1 LAFCL
6 LNSQLGI
13 LNAQLF
19 KPITDHRSLITDSM
33 EKPMRWLYTYLIVLV
48 MAVVFCPVPSA
59 HALSVG
65 APVRTLETGGF
76 SLSGSIG
83 YTTLDI
89 RNKDVTSKSFMFKGA
104 FAGADGIM
112 PYMKLGFADLEAGSF
127 EGSLDLAYGGGVLLD
142 LVSQESGA
150 GFKASLDAQILWSQS
165 SEAGNTVDVLESQLS
180 LIGSAR
186 TGGTNA
192 YAGFSSSF
200 INLDGAGQNENEN
213 GQAHLLFGVDYFMD
227 YNFYL
232 NAEAHLFGQNML
244 NIGVGYQF

>member
-1 LAFCL
+1 
-6 LNSQLGI
+6 
-13 LNAQLF
+13 
-19 KPITDHRSLITDSM
+19 M
-33 EKPMRWLYTYLIVLV
+33 EKPMRSLYTCLVALV
-48 MAVVFCPVPSA
+48 MAAVFCPVPSA

-65 APVRTLETGGF
+65 APVRSPETGGF

-89 RNKDVTSKSFMFKGA
+89 RDEDVTSKSFMVKGA
-104 FAGADGIM
+104 FAGGGRIM
-112 PYMKLGFADLEAGSF
+112 PYLKLGFADLEAGSF
-127 EGSLDLAYGGGVLLD
+127 EGSLDFAYGGGVLLD
-142 LVSQESGA
+142 LVGQESDT
-150 GFKASLDAQILWSQS
+150 GFRASLDAQVLWSQS
-165 SEAGNTVDVLESQLS
+165 SEAGDTVDVLESQLS

-200 INLDGAGQNENEN
+200 INLDGAGRNENEN

-227 YNFYL
+227 YNFYF
-232 NAEAHLFGQNML
+232 NAEAHLFGQNLL

>member
-1 LAFCL
+1 MF
-6 LNSQLGI
+6 NY
-13 LNAQLF
+13 F
-19 KPITDHRSLITDSM
+19 KPITDHRSPITDSM
-33 EKPMRWLYTYLIVLV
+33 EKPMRSLFTCLVALV
-48 MAVVFCPVPSA
+48 MGVVFYPVPSA

-89 RNKDVTSKSFMFKGA
+89 RDEDVTSKSFMFKGA

-112 PYMKLGFADLEAGSF
+112 PYLKLGFADLEAGSF
-127 EGSLDLAYGGGVLLD
+127 EGSLDFAFGGGVLLD

-150 GFKASLDAQILWSQS
+150 GFRASLDAQILWSKS
-165 SEAGNTVDVLESQLS
+165 SEAGNTMYVLESQLS

-192 YAGFSSSF
+192 YAGLSSSF
-200 INLDGAGQNENEN
+200 INVDGSGLNESES
-213 GQAHLLFGVDYFMD
+213 GQAHIFFGVDYFMD
-227 YNFYL
+227 YNFFF
-232 NAEAHLFGQNML
+232 NAEVHLFGQNML
-244 NIGVGYQF
+244 NVGVGYQF

>member
-1 LAFCL
+1 M
-6 LNSQLGI
+6 
-13 LNAQLF
+13 
-19 KPITDHRSLITDSM
+19 RSL
-33 EKPMRWLYTYLIVLV
+33 YTCLVALV
-48 MAVVFCPVPSA
+48 MVALFCPVPSA

-89 RNKDVTSKSFMFKGA
+89 RDEDVTSKSFMIKGA
-104 FAGADGIM
+104 FAGGDRIM
-112 PYMKLGFADLEAGSF
+112 PYLKLGFADLEAGSF
-127 EGSLDLAYGGGVLLD
+127 EGSLDFAYGGGVLLD
-142 LVSQESGA
+142 LVGQESDS
-150 GFKASLDAQILWSQS
+150 GFRASLDAQILWSQS

-200 INLDGAGQNENEN
+200 ISLDGAGRNEDEN
-213 GQAHLLFGVDYFMD
+213 GQAHLFFGVDYFMD

-232 NAEAHLFGQNML
+232 NAEAHLFGQNLL

>member
-1 LAFCL
+1 MKTFLTCL
-6 LNSQLGI
+6 I
-13 LNAQLF
+13 A
-19 KPITDHRSLITDSM
+19 
-33 EKPMRWLYTYLIVLV
+33 LV
-48 MAVVFCPVPSA
+48 MVALFCPLPSA

-89 RNKDVTSKSFMFKGA
+89 RDEDVTSKAFMFKGA
-104 FAGADGIM
+104 FAGGDGIM
-112 PYMKLGFADLEAGSF
+112 PYLKLGFADLEAGTVK
-127 EGSLDLAYGGGVLLD
+127 GSLDFAYGGGVLLD
-142 LVSQESGA
+142 LVSQESGS
-150 GFKASLDAQILWSQS
+150 GFRASLDAQILWSQS
-165 SEAGNTVDVLESQLS
+165 SEAGTTLDLLESQLS

-192 YAGFSSSF
+192 YAGLSSSF
-200 INLDGAGQNENEN
+200 ISLDGAGGNNDEN

-232 NAEAHLFGQNML
+232 NVEAHLFGQNLL
-244 NIGVGYQF
+244 NVGVGYQF